1 MRQSGIQMNE
11 DTGDGIMEEHY
22 KEELITAAALIK
34 AGAIYGERDVIE
46 EGVFRASAVLQDM
59 DVTEEEDTNGKD

>member
-1 MRQSGIQMNE
+1 
-11 DTGDGIMEEHY
+11 MEEWH